1 MLAGIQNIITNPT
14 IYNMTQSTVTQVT
27 TETCLKAVGR
37 PAFILADK
45 QIDSQTKRFSAIKE
59 FLYQLT
65 CLGIYLSVI
74 IPVCRK
80 GAYKLAKKMYP
91 EERVFEAFK
100 QTKDLSSFYK
110 MNETEKAAKIAELN
124 KNITSGDTFTKENLN
139 VNIAKGAIEAGA
151 MFGSVAGLAILAPVI
166 SHPLIHPIM
175 NAIKSPKKVTP
186 EK

>member
-1 MLAGIQNIITNPT
+1 
-14 IYNMTQSTVTQVT
+14 
-27 TETCLKAVGR
+27 
-37 PAFILADK
+37 
-45 QIDSQTKRFSAIKE
+45 
-59 FLYQLT
+59 
-65 CLGIYLSVI
+65 
-74 IPVCRK
+74 
-80 GAYKLAKKMYP
+80 
-91 EERVFEAFK
+91 
-100 QTKDLSSFYK
+100 

-175 NAIKSPKKVTP
+175 NVIKSPKKVTP